1 MERVKSILKGNK
13 TIWAIMFILAG
24 IGWLEVYSCTS
35 MIAYKLQD
43 GNTFHYP
50 LKHMF
55 YLVVG
60 FVAMGFFSWLPYK
73 RYAKIA
79 EWALRITVFLL
90 FVTLVTGHST
100 NEARRWITIPL
111 LGFTVQTSDFAKL
124 ALVIYLSKMLAL
136 AQVEPEKRKTCF
148 FKCIIA
154 IAAVCAL
161 VLPANFSTAL
171 LVGFS
176 SLGMLVLG
184 NFPRKWILALIGL
197 AIGGL
202 LLFAVFV
209 KVTGIESRLGTWTSR
224 IETFFTSEGGTSK
237 DFQTEQSLVAIGLG
251 GLYGSG
257 IGSGDQNNALPH
269 PYSDFIFST
278 IAHETGVW
286 GVAAVM
292 LFYSILFY
300 QCVRIVKKART
311 LFPALLVMGFLMNI
325 MLQTLVNMFVAVD
338 FMPVTGQPLPF
349 ISMGGSSILSTGI
362 AIGIILNISRYAE
375 AKEPVSEIEPD
386 EEEEEEIVDYPFMV
400 G

>member
-1 MERVKSILKGNK
+1 MERVKSLLKGNK
-13 TIWAIMFILAG
+13 TIWVIMFILAG

-35 MIAYKLQD
+35 MIAYKLQGGD
-43 GNTFHYP
+43 TFHYP
-50 LKHMF
+50 LKHLF

-60 FVAMGFFSWLPYK
+60 FVAMGIFSWMPYK

-79 EWALRITVFLL
+79 EWFLRITVFLL
-90 FVTLVTGHST
+90 VVTLLTGHST
-100 NEARRWITIPL
+100 NEAKRWITIPL

-136 AQVEPEKRKTCF
+136 AQVEPEKRRTCF
-148 FKCIIA
+148 MKCIVA

-171 LVGFS
+171 LIGVS
-176 SLGMLVLG
+176 SLVMLFLG
-184 NFPRKWILALIGL
+184 NFPRKWILALIGG
-197 AIGGL
+197 AIGCF
-202 LLFAVFV
+202 LLFVGFV
-209 KVTGIESRLGTWTSR
+209 KVTGIESRFGTWSSR
-224 IETFFTSEGGTSK
+224 IETFFSSESDGTK
-237 DFQTEQSLVAIGLG
+237 DFQTEQSLVSIGLG
-251 GLYGSG
+251 GIYGAG

-278 IAHETGVW
+278 IAHEIGVW
-286 GVAAVM
+286 GVGGVM
-292 LFYSILFY
+292 LFYSILFF
-300 QCVRIVKKART
+300 QCVWIVKKART

-338 FMPVTGQPLPF
+338 FIPVTGQPLPF

-375 AKEPVSEIEPD
+375 DKEPIVEIEQD
-386 EEEEEEIVDYPFMV
+386 EEEEEEIVDYPFMA